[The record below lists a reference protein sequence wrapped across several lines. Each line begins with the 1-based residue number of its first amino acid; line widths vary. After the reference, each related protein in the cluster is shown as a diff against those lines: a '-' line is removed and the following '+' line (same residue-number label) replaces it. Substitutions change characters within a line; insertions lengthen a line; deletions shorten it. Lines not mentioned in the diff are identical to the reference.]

1 MKIAHV
7 VFIII
12 NAIIII
18 IIIPYSAIFLIKGHT
33 IIIGRLIRCKQ
44 TKK

>member
-12 NAIIII
+12 
-18 IIIPYSAIFLIKGHT
+18 IIIPYSTVLLIKGHT
-33 IIIGRLIRCKQ
+33 IRCK
-44 TKK
+44 